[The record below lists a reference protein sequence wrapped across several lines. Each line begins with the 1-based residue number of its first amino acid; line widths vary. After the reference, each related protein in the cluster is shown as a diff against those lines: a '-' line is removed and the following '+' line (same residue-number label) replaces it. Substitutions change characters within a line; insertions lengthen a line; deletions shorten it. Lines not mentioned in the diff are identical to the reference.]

1 MNQRKGRYGGG
12 PQSSTA
18 INQNSVA
25 VYKQMM
31 EKERKHWAEER
42 ARKDRYVEEIQEK
55 ALKLSNELVFSQK
68 QIDDLEQD
76 IQIRDQCESKVN

>member
-1 MNQRKGRYGGG
+1 MDENKRYLSKYADLRAFSYTQIESLVKKQQTLNQRKGRYGGG

-42 ARKDRYVEEIQEK
+42 
-55 ALKLSNELVFSQK
+55 
-68 QIDDLEQD
+68 
-76 IQIRDQCESKVN
+76 